1 MLTMRWDNLFDD
13 LEAQLEAEIDCAEQS
28 VHDDE
33 ERQRQAQLTLHE
45 RLRNVSQNSPEA
57 IGLTLAA
64 RRDVTLTLTVT
75 ILRLGRDW
83 CAVDVI
89 SPPALEGHALVQI
102 AAVVALNPT
111 ELQVAASLGQTLA
124 GQLTPVSDVTQT
136 PRLVDTVG
144 LGFVLRDLARRRRTL
159 EIHSLYGVFVGTLD
173 RVGADHCDL
182 AEHREYVSRRQSSVL
197 RYRVL
202 SLASISLVRI
212 L

>member
-1 MLTMRWDNLFDD
+1 VLTMRWNNLFDD

-64 RRDVTLTLTVT
+64 GHDVTLTLTVT

-89 SPPALEGHALVQI
+89 SPPALQGHALVQI

-182 AEHREYVSRRQSSVL
+182 AEHREYASRRQSSVL